1 LTAPVGAVCCKL
13 RAILTLNCLVTINA
27 VFTATVERYNV
38 LAGELNGVE
47 EFPSSGV
54 MEQALHELLG
64 QRLAD

>member
-1 LTAPVGAVCCKL
+1 MTAPVGAVCCKL

-27 VFTATVERYNV
+27 VFTATEERLNIV
-38 LAGELNGVE
+38 LGAGSLVK